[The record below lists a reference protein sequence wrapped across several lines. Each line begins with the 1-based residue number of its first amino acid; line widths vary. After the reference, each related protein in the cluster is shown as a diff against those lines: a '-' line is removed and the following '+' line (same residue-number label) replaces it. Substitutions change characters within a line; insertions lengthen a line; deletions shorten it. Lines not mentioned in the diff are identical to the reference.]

1 APSVMAVA
9 TSTTVDLSWAD
20 GGSETGY
27 RIERSTEDSIEWT
40 VIGTTGMDVTAYTDS
55 ALLPETTYLYRV
67 VATNA
72 GGDSPPSAVVSVT
85 TLEEKTDGGTV
96 PEPTPG
102 SDNGGK
108 AKDGGAAIEDGGA
121 AIGGGAT
128 AIVEGGAAAIEGVV
142 SAEVANAQAKA
153 QESLAPV
160 EDAVAIVDQ
169 SSAALTG

>member
-1 APSVMAVA
+1 MAVA

-20 GGSETGY
+20 GAGETGY

-108 AKDGGAAIEDGGA
+108 AKDGGAVIEDGA
-121 AIGGGAT
+121 A
-128 AIVEGGAAAIEGVV
+128 AIVEDGVAAIEGVV
-142 SAEVANAQAKA
+142 SVEAAKAQAKA
-153 QESLAPV
+153 QESLAAV
-160 EDAVAIVDQ
+160 EDVVAIVDQ
-169 SSAALTG
+169 SSAAALTG

>member
-1 APSVMAVA
+1 
-9 TSTTVDLSWAD
+9 
-20 GGSETGY
+20 
-27 RIERSTEDSIEWT
+27 

-85 TLEEKTDGGTV
+85 TLEEKTDGGIV

-108 AKDGGAAIEDGGA
+108 AKDGGAVIEDGGA
-121 AIGGGAT
+121 AI
-128 AIVEGGAAAIEGVV
+128 EGGAAAVVEDSVAAIEGVA
-142 SAEVANAQAKA
+142 SADAKA
-153 QESLAPV
+153 QESLATL
-160 EDAVAIVDQ
+160 EDAVATVDL
-169 SSAALTG
+169 SSAAVPTG